1 MRGKYP
7 PLSNYETQGGLRKK
21 KVGRGGRG
29 AGIKQS
35 GLGKKIGKKK
45 RMGGVGLGEF

>member
-45 RMGGVGLGEF
+45 REGGVI